1 MQQKAIIGRVAALL
15 SVFLLASGPSIVK
28 ISDLPEMTFIF
39 WRLLAAGFGY
49 WIAMRLTGGKLGNK
63 TLRGSLKGVI
73 VFGVNLVIFV
83 MAMRRTS
90 AANAVMIGALQP
102 VVLLGV
108 AGRLFGE
115 KPPKVVY
122 FWSLIAMGGV
132 AFFTYASDTT
142 GVATRQGDLLA
153 LIGMLLFS
161 AYYVI
166 SKQTR
171 EELDSMVYQLGLTI
185 AAAVTIIPFAFAF
198 GHGISPPTGG
208 EWWPVILMALLPGAG
223 HWLTNY
229 AHAHVPLV
237 TMSLVNLLFTVVAPI
252 YAWILV
258 EEKLGGAQALGM
270 AVVLIALSQVV
281 TKPIESSS

>member
-1 MQQKAIIGRVAALL
+1 
-15 SVFLLASGPSIVK
+15 
-28 ISDLPEMTFIF
+28 
-39 WRLLAAGFGY
+39 
-49 WIAMRLTGGKLGNK
+49 
-63 TLRGSLKGVI
+63 
-73 VFGVNLVIFV
+73 
-83 MAMRRTS
+83 
-90 AANAVMIGALQP
+90 MIGALQP

-108 AGRLFGE
+108 AGPLFGE
-115 KPPKVVY
+115 KPPKAVY
-122 FWSLIAMGGV
+122 SWSLIAMGGV

-185 AAAVTIIPFAFAF
+185 AAAITIIPFAFAF

-281 TKPIESSS
+281 TKPIESSK